1 MKQFWITFFGSIFGV
16 VVGSVLALIL
26 VVFLIAGMLA
36 SAVAGSRTETTLPGN
51 GTVLE
56 LDLRAER
63 LDSPSRSPFA
73 FTEPLSVVEI
83 VQTLEHAESDR
94 AVQGLFIRANEFGL
108 SPGMAE
114 EIRDAIADFRASG
127 KFVITHAQGFE
138 GTSVTAYYAVAG
150 SDEIWLQDTANFTPA
165 GLASEVLFLGGMF
178 EQFNAEPQ
186 FEQFFEFKNAANVYT
201 ETGFTD
207 AHREATLSYM
217 NSIFDTSI
225 ADIAEDRNIAPDAL
239 RNVFET
245 APHSAEDAAERGLVD
260 HLGHVID
267 AREAALARAGTG
279 SQILGI
285 EAYQA
290 TLNPW
295 SNDPAIA
302 LIEGQG
308 AIVTGTANASPLGGG
323 GGIGSDSMSEAIL
336 EAANDASIRAI
347 LIRVDSPGGS
357 AIASDQVW
365 DAIGRAREA
374 GKPVIISMASVAAS
388 GGYYLAAPADYVLAH
403 ATTITGS
410 IGVLG
415 GKVALEGTFEM
426 VGLQSESVHV
436 GGEYATAFS
445 GQEAWTETQRA
456 AYRAQMAD
464 TYADFTQRVADGRD
478 LPLERVLEI
487 ARGRVWTGAQALDL
501 GLIDEIG
508 GFRDSVDAAKQ
519 LAGLAPEAGV
529 RLVRFP
535 REQTPLEAFS
545 ALFGI
550 SAETAETAARMN
562 AVLDLP
568 EVRAAFEARS
578 QMGSGEIQLRSTA
591 PQPD

>member
-1 MKQFWITFFGSIFGV
+1 
-16 VVGSVLALIL
+16 
-26 VVFLIAGMLA
+26 
-36 SAVAGSRTETTLPGN
+36 
-51 GTVLE
+51 
-56 LDLRAER
+56 
-63 LDSPSRSPFA
+63 
-73 FTEPLSVVEI
+73 
-83 VQTLEHAESDR
+83 
-94 AVQGLFIRANEFGL
+94 
-108 SPGMAE
+108 
-114 EIRDAIADFRASG
+114 
-127 KFVITHAQGFE
+127 
-138 GTSVTAYYAVAG
+138 
-150 SDEIWLQDTANFTPA
+150 
-165 GLASEVLFLGGMF
+165 
-178 EQFNAEPQ
+178 
-186 FEQFFEFKNAANVYT
+186 
-201 ETGFTD
+201 
-207 AHREATLSYM
+207 
-217 NSIFDTSI
+217 
-225 ADIAEDRNIAPDAL
+225 
-239 RNVFET
+239 
-245 APHSAEDAAERGLVD
+245 
-260 HLGHVID
+260 
-267 AREAALARAGTG
+267 
-279 SQILGI
+279 
-285 EAYQA
+285 
-290 TLNPW
+290 
-295 SNDPAIA
+295 
-302 LIEGQG
+302 
-308 AIVTGTANASPLGGG
+308 
-323 GGIGSDSMSEAIL
+323 
-336 EAANDASIRAI
+336 
-347 LIRVDSPGGS
+347 
-357 AIASDQVW
+357 
-365 DAIGRAREA
+365 
-374 GKPVIISMASVAAS
+374 VAAS

-508 GFRDSVDAAKQ
+508 GFRDAVDAAKQ

-568 EVRAAFEARS
+568 EVRAALEARS